1 MSTIN
6 IIATLAIVVAFGAF
20 MVTLAR
26 TEKQNRKTWK
36 EFE

>member
-1 MSTIN
+1 MPTID
-6 IIATLAIVVAFGAF
+6 IIATLAIIAVFGAF